1 MTAQNHSGD
10 KLGPYRLLERL
21 GEGGMGVVY
30 LAADSDNRKV
40 ALKALRPAVAVD
52 PNARRR
58 LAREVETMRRVRSPY
73 VAEVIDADVTCDPPY
88 IVTRYVSGRT
98 LEEVVG
104 DGGPLTGQAL
114 ARVANGLALAMAAV
128 HAAGVVHRDLK
139 PGNVMLAR
147 GEPVVIDFG
156 IAQVPDSTRLT
167 QTGMFMGTPGY
178 LAPEVI
184 EGKQSGPGSDVHSWG
199 ATVAFAA
206 TGRPPFG
213 SGGFETIFYR
223 IINGQPDLGGF
234 PAPLLSL
241 VAQALSRDP
250 ARRPTA
256 AELCQ
261 RTAALDASALVPTV
275 TAAAGA
281 VPAVA
286 PGTVADMPAPTALP
300 GAGAGPMPAVGPV
313 APVAWPPSTRP
324 LVAGGWGAGNGPAAH
339 IPVANGPAGIA
350 GNGAGGFGGGRA
362 ISDYRDML
370 PPVQYPPGGPAPPR
384 SAQARDAAARG
395 TGRSA
400 AGPLLVLATIAA
412 AVGISIVFPLA
423 GTVIALIGLMALRAC
438 GQAAGSV
445 SRRRSRQG
453 ARASD
458 SLLAVLVFPLALAW
472 SAIRSLLLAPAAL
485 AAAAVVASI
494 TIVAEPQNVVI
505 PLAFAYAAGALVA
518 FYGLGPGSGG
528 SRRPLRRFYDTA
540 AGTPLTA
547 AVALLAVGAVVAAT
561 AAVAASHD
569 PIFWP
574 FSNMGTWL
582 SHFTSMHNLVHHVRT
597 YLLKLVGR

>member
-1 MTAQNHSGD
+1 MTAQNDTGD

-30 LAADSDNRKV
+30 LAADAEHRKV
-40 ALKALRPAVAVD
+40 AVKALRPAVASD

-58 LAREVETMRRVRSPY
+58 LAREVETMQRVRSPY
-73 VAEVIDADVTCDPPY
+73 VAEVIDADVNCDPPY

-104 DGGPLTGQAL
+104 DGSPLTGPAL
-114 ARVANGLALAMAAV
+114 ARVASGLAQAMAAV

-184 EGKQSGPGSDVHSWG
+184 EGKQSGPASDVHSWG

-213 SGGFETIFYR
+213 TGGFETIFYR
-223 IINGQPDLGGF
+223 IINGQPDLDGF

-250 ARRPTA
+250 ARRPSA

-261 RTAALDASALVPTV
+261 RTAALDSSSLVPTM
-275 TAAAGA
+275 TAAAAGA
-281 VPAVA
+281 VPFAA
-286 PGTVADMPAPTALP
+286 PGTVADVPTPTAAAGSG
-300 GAGAGPMPAVGPV
+300 GAVPAVGPV
-313 APVAWPPSTRP
+313 APVAWPPSTQP
-324 LVAGGWGAGNGPAAH
+324 LVAGGWVPGNGPA
-339 IPVANGPAGIA
+339 GLA
-350 GNGAGGFGGGRA
+350 GNGVAGFGGGARGQPVQ
-362 ISDYRDML
+362 DYRDML
-370 PPVQYPPGGPAPPR
+370 PPVQYGRGAAAPPR
-384 SAQARDAAARG
+384 SAPERSGAAARG
-395 TGRSA
+395 TGRSP

-412 AVGISIVFPLA
+412 AVGISIVLPLA
-423 GTVIALIGLMALRAC
+423 GTVAAVVGLTALRAL
-438 GQAAGSV
+438 GQTAGRL
-445 SRRRSRQG
+445 SRRRSRKG
-453 ARASD
+453 AQASD
-458 SLLAVLVFPLALAW
+458 SLLAVLVFPLSFAW

-485 AAAAVVASI
+485 VFAALAMAI
-494 TIVAEPQNVVI
+494 TIVAVPHHVI
-505 PLAFAYAAGALVA
+505 PVAFAYGAGALVA

-528 SRRPLRRFYDTA
+528 TRRPLRKFYDA
-540 AGTPLTA
+540 VAGTPATA
-547 AVALLAVGAVVAAT
+547 AVVLIAVAAVVVTTAVVAA
-561 AAVAASHD
+561 SH
-569 PIFWP
+569 PPFFWP
-574 FSNMGTWL
+574 FGNFGNWL
-582 SHFTSMHNLVHHVRT
+582 SHFTGLQNLVRDTRT
-597 YLLKLVGR
+597 HLLRLVGR